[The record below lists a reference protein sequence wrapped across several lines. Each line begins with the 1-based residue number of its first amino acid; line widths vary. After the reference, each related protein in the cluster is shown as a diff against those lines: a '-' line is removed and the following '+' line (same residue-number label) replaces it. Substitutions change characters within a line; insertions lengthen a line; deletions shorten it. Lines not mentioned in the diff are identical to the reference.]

1 MYEGLRFSA
10 IDIGSNAIRLLFT
23 RVVLN
28 GGPNFIKESLIRMP
42 LRLGRDAFVN
52 GSISDEL
59 SNKFLHTMRGFKHM
73 IDAYD
78 PIRYRACATSALRT
92 AENGEELVDY
102 VNELTGLDIEIIS
115 GKDEAALILSN
126 HIERTL
132 KSGRHYIY
140 IDVGGGST
148 EVTLIFDKKV
158 LASMSFP
165 IGSVRLLENKVRP
178 QNWREMRDWI
188 KDRTKDCVSL
198 KAIGSGGNINKI
210 ASFLKKQKGTG
221 IEKNEIRDALAEINP
236 YDYHSR
242 VVKLGMRPDR
252 ADVIT
257 HAGLIYLNCLEW
269 SDAKKMVV
277 PQVGL
282 PDGIITDLYR
292 MYKNQLK

>member
-1 MYEGLRFSA
+1 MDKRSHKRLCFFE
-10 IDIGSNAIRLLFT
+10 SNR
-23 RVVLN
+23 
-28 GGPNFIKESLIRMP
+28 
-42 LRLGRDAFVN
+42 
-52 GSISDEL
+52 
-59 SNKFLHTMRGFKHM
+59 
-73 IDAYD
+73 
-78 PIRYRACATSALRT
+78 
-92 AENGEELVDY
+92 
-102 VNELTGLDIEIIS
+102 
-115 GKDEAALILSN
+115 
-126 HIERTL
+126 
-132 KSGRHYIY
+132 
-140 IDVGGGST
+140 
-148 EVTLIFDKKV
+148 
-158 LASMSFP
+158 
-165 IGSVRLLENKVRP
+165 
-178 QNWREMRDWI
+178 QW
-188 KDRTKDCVSL
+188 
-198 KAIGSGGNINKI
+198 GNINKI

>member
-1 MYEGLRFSA
+1 
-10 IDIGSNAIRLLFT
+10 
-23 RVVLN
+23 
-28 GGPNFIKESLIRMP
+28 
-42 LRLGRDAFVN
+42 
-52 GSISDEL
+52 
-59 SNKFLHTMRGFKHM
+59 
-73 IDAYD
+73 
-78 PIRYRACATSALRT
+78 
-92 AENGEELVDY
+92 
-102 VNELTGLDIEIIS
+102 
-115 GKDEAALILSN
+115 
-126 HIERTL
+126 
-132 KSGRHYIY
+132 
-140 IDVGGGST
+140 
-148 EVTLIFDKKV
+148 
-158 LASMSFP
+158 
-165 IGSVRLLENKVRP
+165 
-178 QNWREMRDWI
+178 MRDWI